1 MSVNG
6 HTNGGHCNDITAGTA
21 QLKII
26 IVGAGLSGLGAG
38 IQSALSGHSVL
49 ILESAKEL
57 GEVYPHLVTTTGS
70 YISKN
75 LFVAS
80 HIV

>member
-1 MSVNG
+1 MAANG
-6 HTNGGHCNDITAGTA
+6 RGNRDSDYRADSPT
-21 QLKII
+21 LRVI

-57 GEVYPHLVTTTGS
+57 GEVRTQ
-70 YISKN
+70 N
-75 LFVAS
+75 A
-80 HIV
+80 HIKQLNIKSCSSIILQPT